1 MDCPEQEQREAPLHG
16 TITRLWPTSVYQ
28 YGSLPLR
35 KDMGRSMKSPEF
47 SGWFKQLCHVCSIS
61 RSSGFLSNCIL
72 ASRTFPMGIV
82 GVALTYALRKKED
95 SESPEALAKT
105 FRDVSE

>member
-1 MDCPEQEQREAPLHG
+1 
-16 TITRLWPTSVYQ
+16 
-28 YGSLPLR
+28 
-35 KDMGRSMKSPEF
+35 
-47 SGWFKQLCHVCSIS
+47 
-61 RSSGFLSNCIL
+61 
-72 ASRTFPMGIV
+72 MGIV